1 MSDHHELHFA
11 RHLFDKIGKSNDI
24 GVVQRRI
31 DLIEKT
37 HGDSQG
43 RQELFERL
51 TIEARA
57 HTAVEERVFYSTLLA
72 DELTRDKA
80 GHSVEEHNEAEDI
93 LEELSNKDMSSTGW
107 LNRFH
112 TLAEALRHHMDE
124 EEQEVFQLAGKAL
137 SDAQAKQMAKQ
148 YRAEKPKQKKDEK
161 AA

>member
-1 MSDHHELHFA
+1 MAENIYDVLREEHQ
-11 RHLFDKIGKSNDI
+11 K
-24 GVVQRRI
+24 QRTLI
-31 DLIEKT
+31 DLIAKT

-80 GHSVEEHNEAEDI
+80 GHSVEEHNEAEEI